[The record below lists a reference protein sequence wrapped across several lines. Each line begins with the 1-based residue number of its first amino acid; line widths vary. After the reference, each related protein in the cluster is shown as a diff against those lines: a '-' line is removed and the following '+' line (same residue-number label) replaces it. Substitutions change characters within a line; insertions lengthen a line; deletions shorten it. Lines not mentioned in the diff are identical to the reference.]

1 MVAEN
6 EPAMTTEFVSVAQT
20 CVVPVIFDDCTGSA
34 TGTTGAGGAGG
45 GVMTGAGGAGGG
57 VMTGAAEIVK
67 FREEIVEVS
76 P

>member
-45 GVMTGAGGAGGG
+45 GVMTGA
-57 VMTGAAEIVK
+57 AEIVK